1 MNARIGKLLLA
12 IGAAGCLAPAHAQ
25 TFEVREE
32 ISCVIAPALP
42 PVAPQFVVRER
53 VELQQPDFIFWDQMN
68 SEQRVLLWPLLT
80 PEQRNFHWRYMN
92 KAERAAL
99 RSQLTAAERQM
110 MKHRYVID
118 SAVAALFAKN
128 MPAPI
133 VRMSQGEKDL
143 LRQQVRQAHAETRRG
158 IPYNCTDPTDC
169 PYSAFRMHA
178 ADSTA
183 SK

>member
-1 MNARIGKLLLA
+1 MRRHVGQCVFALA
-12 IGAAGCLAPAHAQ
+12 ALGCAAQAQ
-25 TFEVREE
+25 CEPVVVETV
-32 ISCVIAPALP
+32 SYVIAPQIPLFPP
-42 PVAPQFVVRER
+42 PVVTHEKID
-53 VELQQPDFIFWDQMN
+53 LQHAEFIFWDQMN

-99 RSQLTAAERQM
+99 RSQLTASERQI

-118 SAVAALFAKN
+118 STVAALFAKSEQ
-128 MPAPI
+128 PPR
-133 VRMSQGEKDL
+133 VRLSQGEKDL
-143 LRQQVRQAHAETRRG
+143 LRQQVRQVYMETRRG

-169 PYSAFRMHA
+169 PYSAFRVHA
-178 ADSTA
+178 AEVIT

>member
-1 MNARIGKLLLA
+1 MNARIGTLLLVF
-12 IGAAGCLAPAHAQ
+12 GAAGCLAPAHAQ
-25 TFEVREE
+25 TLEVREE
-32 ISCVIAPALP
+32 ISCVIAPAIPL
-42 PVAPQFVVRER
+42 VAPRIVVREQID
-53 VELQQPDFIFWDQMN
+53 LQQSDFIFWDQMN

-80 PEQRNFHWRYMN
+80 QEQRNFHWRYMN

-99 RSQLTAAERQM
+99 RSQLTAAERQL

-128 MPAPI
+128 MHTPK
-133 VRMSQGEKDL
+133 VRMSQSEKEL
-143 LRQQVRQAHAETRRG
+143 LRQQVRQAQAETRRG

-178 ADSTA
+178 ADNTA
-183 SK
+183 AK